1 MKGNIEISELKMS
14 LTPQGREKACAI
26 KGSVMAQLH

>member
-14 LTPQGREKACAI
+14 LTPQDMEKACAI